1 MELMDMSLRILRINF
16 IKMRYKVNTYRTA
29 GELEQALNTIT
40 EYKPIFITR
49 GAEGSITVVFEKA

>member
-1 MELMDMSLRILRINF
+1 MSLRILRINF
-16 IKMRYKVNTYRTA
+16 IKMQYKVNTYRTA